1 MRYFTKVLSKMSG
14 KLIKKQV
21 KAFKRAEKMTKNGQM
36 RFPLLAP
43 KFWLHKKQGHRNNEI
58 Y

>member
-1 MRYFTKVLSKMSG
+1 MSG